1 MAKGDATKTVRSSAT
16 ESSEAGNEGLLLDLV
31 DSDAKA
37 GLVDE
42 ASLDVSEPLHDED
55 AVVLTLE
62 DLVPDTSG
70 EVVLMTEDDL
80 AVNLVADRSMTDQG
94 IADSHVTAGGV
105 DVTGHHVYHFEGGI
119 TLYSPHDVVILSE
132 S

>member
-1 MAKGDATKTVRSSAT
+1 MANGDSAKM
-16 ESSEAGNEGLLLDLV
+16 AGAVNSAAGEDLLLDLV

-37 GLVDE
+37 ELSAE
-42 ASLDVSEPLHDED
+42 ALLDFAAASEDD
-55 AVVLTLE
+55 DSVVLALE
-62 DLVPDTSG
+62 DLMPDQSG
-70 EVVLMTEDDL
+70 EIVLLSEDDL
-80 AVNLVADRSMTDQG
+80 AISLISGQTVTGQG
-94 IADSHVTAGGV
+94 IAESHVTAGGV